1 MNRLAAILALAG
13 LLFAA
18 PALAAGEAG
27 SRQAEAEAELAKVA
41 ARIEELKAAGQGGS
55 ELDRLLVRSQ
65 ELADLLGN
73 LSRPPEGA
81 LVPPAPGPDAQEL
94 REQADLARDQADRL
108 AATLGEVDRQ
118 LAAAKKRKRLEK
130 GMNDLASDRALF
142 DEQGA
147 SRLVKS
153 PALFGALELGSGRS
167 APTSDQ
173 PGGTP
178 TKQDTTGGLGGPP
191 PPLAGGGAGHGSDT
205 APPPSSA
212 AFGSDSSHVA
222 SGSALR
228 PGDPRAVSALAAQ
241 PGDDDKVLA
250 RKKAELLRA
259 LDAAKGRADSLDAK
273 AREASQIR

>member
-1 MNRLAAILALAG
+1 MNRLAPMLALAG

-27 SRQAEAEAELAKVA
+27 SRQADAEAELARVA
-41 ARIEELKAAGQGGS
+41 ARIEQLKAGGQGGS
-55 ELDRLLVRSQ
+55 ELERLLVRSQ
-65 ELADLLGN
+65 ELADELARLA
-73 LSRPPEGA
+73 RPPDGA

-94 REQADLARDQADRL
+94 REEADLARDQADRL
-108 AATLGEVDRQ
+108 TATLGEVNRQ

-130 GMNDLASDRALF
+130 GMNELASDRALF
-142 DEQGA
+142 DEQGP

-153 PALFGALELGSGRS
+153 PALFGTLGLGADRS
-167 APTSDQ
+167 PSTNEGA
-173 PGGTP
+173 P
-178 TKQDTTGGLGGPP
+178 TKQDTTGGAGGPP
-191 PPLAGGGAGHGSDT
+191 PPLLGGGAGHGSDS
-205 APPPSSA
+205 APPPSAA

-250 RKKAELLRA
+250 RKKAELLKA
-259 LDAAKGRADSLDAK
+259 LEEAKGRAEALDAK